1 LLNVAHTTDRLEEA
15 VCRGIRQYILLG
27 PDWIPSHTARATWTH
42 DLAIVEIDHPASQQ
56 FNVAI
61 LSRAGVA
68 VPGNLRFLAID
79 FGVDAAAG
87 SVMATRLRKWQHL
100 A

>member
-1 LLNVAHTTDRLEEA
+1 MSRHPA
-15 VCRGIRQYILLG
+15 VHPIGAGLDTFAYRQ
-27 PDWIPSHTARATWTH
+27 ATWTH

-87 SVMATRLRKWQHL
+87 SVIATRLRKWQHL